1 VTDAVASALA
11 GDLGLLR
18 AHPYDPETAFW
29 RAADDHHV
37 DLLLL
42 DQAHHAGADRDWTDH
57 SRERARSAAIDAA
70 AFRSLRD
77 HELRRVL
84 ELVGAAGVP
93 CLVIKGAALA
103 HLIYRQP
110 HTRRRIDADL
120 LVRTADADRVSTLL
134 HDNGYVRAT
143 EISGGFASSQMH
155 FDRADC
161 ADHRYALDVHW
172 RILNTHVFAGDAG
185 YDAFAPSR
193 VAVPGLGPRAWTLG
207 FGHALALA
215 CTHRVAH
222 HYDSDDLAWL
232 WDVHLLAAAL
242 DAGDAAAF
250 VEQATRSATRAV
262 CAHTLSLAQTCF
274 GTPAAAAL
282 IERVRPRTGDRVE
295 ASAQFLGGAL
305 SQAEILRT
313 DLTSLGWRRGL
324 TLLREHLF
332 PPADYMRSLYA
343 GWPPVLLP
351 AAYLHRI
358 VNGAPKWLRRP

>member
-1 VTDAVASALA
+1 VTDAVASALG
-11 GDLGLLR
+11 GDLEVLR
-18 AHPYDPETAFW
+18 ARAYDPEAAFW
-29 RAADDHHV
+29 RAADEHHV

-42 DQAHHAGADRDWTDH
+42 DQARRSGADQSWSDA
-57 SRERARSAAIDAA
+57 SRQRARSAAIDGA

-77 HELRRVL
+77 HELARVL
-84 ELVGAAGVP
+84 DRIGAAGVP

-103 HLIYRQP
+103 HLVYRQP

-120 LVRTADADRVSTLL
+120 LVRAEDADRVSALL
-134 HDNGYVRAT
+134 HDNGYLRAT
-143 EISGGFASSQMH
+143 EISGGYASSQMH

-172 RILNTHVFAGDAG
+172 RVLNAHVFAGDAG
-185 YDAFAPSR
+185 YDAFAASR
-193 VAVPGLGPRAWTLG
+193 IAVPGLGPRAWTLSN
-207 FGHALALA
+207 GHALALA

-232 WDVHLLAAAL
+232 WDVHLLTAAL
-242 DAGDAAAF
+242 NADDAASFA
-250 VEQATRSATRAV
+250 EQAARSATRAV
-262 CAHTLSLAQTCF
+262 CAHTLSLARSRF

-282 IERVRPRTGDRVE
+282 IERVRPRAGDREE
-295 ASAQFLGGAL
+295 ASAQFLSGAL
-305 SQAEILRT
+305 SQAEILRS

-343 GWPPVLLP
+343 GWPTVLLP